1 MNSNINPV
9 KLSNLFLFN
18 LINNIYFCFYSILD
32 KLILFGKIKEKDNI
46 EKITKIQIVHYEH
59 KTNRMSPV
67 IFAIVN
73 KLNLKIVMLRKGG
86 FSSKEANYKA

>member
-18 LINNIYFCFYSILD
+18 LINKIYFYFYSILD
-32 KLILFGKIKEKDNI
+32 KRILFDKIKEKDNI

-67 IFAIVN
+67 IFARMN
-73 KLNLKIVMLRKGG
+73 KLRSKIDIVEKGG
-86 FSSKEANYKA
+86 VSSKEANYKA